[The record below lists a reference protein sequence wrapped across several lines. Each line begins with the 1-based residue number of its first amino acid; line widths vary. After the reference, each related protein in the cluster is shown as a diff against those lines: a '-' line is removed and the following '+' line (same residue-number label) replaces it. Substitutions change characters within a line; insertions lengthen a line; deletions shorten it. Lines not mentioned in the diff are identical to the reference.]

1 MLVSQ
6 ILSNKA
12 GGPGGVV
19 TIAPG
24 ATLREAVELL
34 SARRI
39 GALVVSGDGRRVAGI
54 ISERD
59 IVRELGKRGTGC
71 LDDKVDA
78 VMTRAIYGCA
88 PADSADQVLETMTR
102 RRFRHMPVMDGST
115 MVGFISIGDVVAARL
130 AELQMEKEALTGM
143 IMGN

>member
-6 ILSNKA
+6 ILKSKA
-12 GGPGGVV
+12 GGIV
-19 TIAPG
+19 TLAPG
-24 ATLREAVELL
+24 ASLREAVDLL
-34 SARRI
+34 AARRI
-39 GALVVSGDGRRVAGI
+39 GAVVVSPDGRSVKGI
-54 ISERD
+54 VSERD
-59 IVRELGKRGTGC
+59 IVRELGRAGPAC
-71 LDDKVDA
+71 LDTPVDK

-88 PADSADQVLETMTR
+88 PSDTADSVLETMTN
-102 RRFRHMPVMDGST
+102 RRFRHMPVMEGNV